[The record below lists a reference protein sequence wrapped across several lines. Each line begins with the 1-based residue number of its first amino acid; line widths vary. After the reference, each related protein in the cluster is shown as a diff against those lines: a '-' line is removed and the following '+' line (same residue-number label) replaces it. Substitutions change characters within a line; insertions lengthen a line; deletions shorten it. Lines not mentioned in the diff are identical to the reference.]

1 MNQTKNEKVE
11 HLKTDT
17 ILASATN
24 RTTFSEAALV
34 EMKDSI
40 LEKGVIQPIIVR
52 LVTAIEDEERRAAAL
67 KAGAKYELVAG
78 ERRWRGTKLAKL
90 DTIPAIV
97 RPLSDFDALMI
108 QTIENA
114 QREDPQPLEEAAQY
128 DRLLKMGQCDIHEL
142 ASRTGKNRPYIY
154 GRISLLRLPDKAKE
168 ALRSGKLSLT
178 VALLLGRI
186 PNAVVLAEA
195 AARILKGDWHG
206 HPLSVAEAQRFI
218 FEQCMMQ
225 LKNAP
230 FDPKDKTLVK
240 DAGPCASCPK
250 RTGNEKELFADVGRA
265 DICTDPGCFKLK
277 SDAARERLVAKAKDE
292 GKAVLSPQES
302 AQLYP
307 HGANLAHDSAYVELD
322 GACPFA
328 PGKTWARIIAKL
340 PKSER
345 PPLAVAV
352 DRNGTLHDL
361 IGRKE
366 AGEAARTLDL
376 ATPVETRGDLS
387 PATIQRRKEMR
398 DSRDLHERTIRAV
411 DLVVSAVLEKQAKA
425 KDNKALAR
433 LMLLLA
439 RKSANFDTSRRVAKR
454 YGFRTPKLDGDLYA
468 FYNARAKAA
477 DPLLFALETLLW
489 ERSLF
494 VNYGLPEATKEACEI
509 YGIDLKK
516 IVAAA
521 KEKPPKLVPEA
532 NPELPAKANAKAK
545 PAKKS

>member
-1 MNQTKNEKVE
+1 MKTESEKVQ
-11 HLKTDT
+11 HLKIAD
-17 ILASATN
+17 IIESSTN
-24 RTTFSEAALV
+24 RETFAPEELQ

-52 LVTAIEDEERRAAAL
+52 PVSAIENEVVRAAAI
-67 KAGAKYELVAG
+67 KAGAKYELIAG
-78 ERRWRGTKLAKL
+78 ERRWRGSKLAKKE
-90 DTIPAIV
+90 TIPSLV
-97 RPLSDFDALMI
+97 RPHDDFDALAI

-114 QREDPQPLEEAAQY
+114 QRVNPPPLEEGGQY
-128 DRLLKMGQCDIHEL
+128 DKLLKMGRCTTREL
-142 ASRTGKNRPYIY
+142 ASRIGKHHTYIY

-168 ALRSGKLSLT
+168 ALRAGKLSLA

-186 PNAVVLAEA
+186 PNPAVLQEA

-206 HPLSVAEAQRFI
+206 HPLSFAEAQRFV

-230 FDPKDKTLVK
+230 FDPKDKTLVP
-240 DAGPCASCPK
+240 DAGPCSACP
-250 RTGNEKELFADVGRA
+250 RRSGNEKELFADVGRA
-265 DICTDPGCFKLK
+265 DVCTDTGCFKAK
-277 SDAARERLVAKAKDE
+277 CEATQARLVAKAKDE
-292 GKAVLSPQES
+292 GKAVLSSQES

-307 HGANLAHDSAYVELD
+307 HGANLAHEAPYVELD
-322 GACPFA
+322 GPCPFA
-328 PGKTWARIIAKL
+328 LGKTWASVVAKL
-340 PKSER
+340 PKAER
-345 PPLAVAV
+345 PPVAVAV
-352 DRNGTLHDL
+352 DRNGTLHEL

-376 ATPVETRGDLS
+376 ATPVETRGELS
-387 PATIQRRKEMR
+387 PAAVEQRKKMR
-398 DSRDLHERTIRAV
+398 ESRDLHERTIRAV
-411 DLVVSAVLEKQAKA
+411 DLTITAVVEKQAKA
-425 KDNKALAR
+425 KDNKTLAR
-433 LMLLLA
+433 LLLLLA

-494 VNYGLPEATKEACEI
+494 VNYGLPEATKEACQI

-516 IVAAA
+516 IEAAA
-521 KEKPPKLVPEA
+521 KAKPPKLAPEA
-532 NPELPAKANAKAK
+532 NPELPPKAGTKKK